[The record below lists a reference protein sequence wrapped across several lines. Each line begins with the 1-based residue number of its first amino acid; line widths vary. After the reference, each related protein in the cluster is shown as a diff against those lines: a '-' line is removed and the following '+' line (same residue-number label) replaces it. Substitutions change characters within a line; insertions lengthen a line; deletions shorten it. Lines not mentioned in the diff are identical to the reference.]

1 MVLLFSYCSYIDFFM
16 LFFIFYSYDLFVLV
30 IVVGMDFLGMRVVSE
45 LFRMFGVFFM
55 WCIFGGNKFYWVV
68 FFEYVKIMLWCGYVF
83 VEFFFEG
90 MRSWVVKILIFKF
103 GFLNIVMELFFKR
116 EVFDIYFVLIS
127 ISYDKILEES
137 FYVYE
142 IFGVFK
148 LKEFIIG
155 LLKVRWIFF
164 ENFGSIYVYFGD
176 FVLLC
181 FLVVGWF
188 NWNMYNLVLRCI
200 F

>member
-1 MVLLFSYCSYIDFFM
+1 M
-16 LFFIFYSYDLFVLV
+16 L
-30 IVVGMDFLGMRVVSE
+30 
-45 LFRMFGVFFM
+45 GVFFM

-68 FFEYVKIMLWCGYVF
+68 FFEYVKIMLWNGYVF

-90 MRSWVVKILIFKF
+90 IRSCFVKILIFKF

-127 ISYDKILEES
+127 ISYDKILEEI

-142 IFGVFK
+142 FLGVFK
-148 LKEFIIG
+148 LKELIIG
-155 LLKVRWIFF
+155 LLKVRRIFF

-176 FVLLC
+176 FVL
-181 FLVVGWF
+181 F
-188 NWNMYNLVLRCI
+188 
-200 F
+200 